1 MKINIKSAKKA
12 ILRLLDED
20 GISIEELARSSNISI
35 GTLYN
40 LTDEKVT
47 GVQRAIIRK
56 IAAGTGRTFK
66 IDGDKVTFYREEK
79 RNEKTSDP
87 ITEKILALLDRQTE
101 KRKQLILSIIEDAC
115 QLSGEHIEA
124 KNEKG

>member
-1 MKINIKSAKKA
+1 MKINKLSAKKA
-12 ILRLLDED
+12 VLSIID
-20 GISIEELARSSNISI
+20 GDGVSPEELANLSGVSKATIYNII
-35 GTLYN
+35 GGN
-40 LTDEKVT
+40 LT

-66 IDGDKVTFYREEK
+66 IDGDKVTFYMEEK
-79 RNEKTSDP
+79 RNEKISDP

-115 QLSGEHIEA
+115 QLSGDFGGA
-124 KNEKG
+124 QNDKG